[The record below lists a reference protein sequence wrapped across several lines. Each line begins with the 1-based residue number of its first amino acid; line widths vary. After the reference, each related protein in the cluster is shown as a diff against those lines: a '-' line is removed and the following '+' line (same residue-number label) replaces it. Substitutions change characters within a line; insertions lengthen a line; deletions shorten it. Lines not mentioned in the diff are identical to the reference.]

1 MTKINNLKLN
11 GIIFALFL
19 ISLDAYS
26 FGNIPIQCMGLSV
39 LLFLLLFFFVIPVEE
54 FNAFTGLIFGH
65 GFKML
70 NMGVVVDKSI

>member
-26 FGNIPIQCMGLSV
+26 FGNISIQWMGLSV

-54 FNAFTGLIFGH
+54 FNAFTSLIFGYV
-65 GFKML
+65 FKML
-70 NMGVVVDKSI
+70 NMGGSS

>member
-11 GIIFALFL
+11 GIIFSLFL

-26 FGNIPIQCMGLSV
+26 FGNIPIQCMGLSF

-54 FNAFTGLIFGH
+54 FNAFTGLIFGY
-65 GFKML
+65 GFRML
-70 NMGVVVDKSI
+70 DMGVLVDKSI